1 MTGSSAR
8 GTRVGH
14 LGARLPVPL
23 SALNVLLLLLVVLV
37 MGLPML
43 NVLAVSLSTQ
53 TNSENPGLVLFPS
66 PATPEGYRFI
76 WSYTNLWRPFAN
88 TAYVSVVGTI
98 LHVILSAIGGYVLM
112 QRGLPLRK
120 IMTTFVILTMTI
132 PGELT
137 LVSLYQVNRDFGL
150 VNKYAGL
157 ILNGA
162 ASGFSILLMRNY
174 FMGIPQS
181 LAEAARIDG
190 SSELATFSRIYVRL
204 AVPAMV
210 TVATLQFI
218 SRWNNI
224 ALVATLISDMK
235 KTTLPVILRGMLSE
249 VQSTSGTAFIYANA
263 KMAAVV
269 ITALP
274 LVVLY
279 FAAQR
284 FFVAGALLGA
294 TKE

>member
-1 MTGSSAR
+1 MIGSSGRSRRA
-8 GTRVGH
+8 GP
-14 LGARLPVPL
+14 LGARLPVPV
-23 SALNVLLLLLVVLV
+23 AGLNVLFLLLVVV
-37 MGLPML
+37 AMGLPML

-53 TNSENPGLVLFPS
+53 ANSETPGLVLFPS
-66 PATPEGYRFI
+66 PATFEGYRFI
-76 WSYTNLWRPFAN
+76 WSYTNLWRPFVN

-98 LHVILSAIGGYVLM
+98 LHVILSAAGGYVLM
-112 QRGLPLRK
+112 QRGLPLRN

-137 LVSLYQVNRDFGL
+137 LVSIYQVNRDFGL
-150 VNKYAGL
+150 VNKLAGL
-157 ILNGA
+157 IVNGA

-181 LAEAARIDG
+181 LAEAARMDG
-190 SSELATFSRIYVRL
+190 SSELSTFARVYVPL
-204 AVPAMV
+204 SVPATV

-235 KTTLPVILRGMLSE
+235 KTTLPVILRGLLVE
-249 VQSTSGTAFIYANA
+249 LQSTSGTAYIYANA

-269 ITALP
+269 IAAVP
-274 LVVLY
+274 LIVLY
-279 FAAQR
+279 FSAQR

>member
-1 MTGSSAR
+1 
-8 GTRVGH
+8 
-14 LGARLPVPL
+14 
-23 SALNVLLLLLVVLV
+23 
-37 MGLPML
+37 
-43 NVLAVSLSTQ
+43 
-53 TNSENPGLVLFPS
+53 VLFPS
-66 PATPEGYRFI
+66 PATLEGYRFI
-76 WSYTNLWRPFAN
+76 WTYTNLWRPFAN

-98 LHVILSAIGGYVLM
+98 LHVILSAVGGYVLM

>member
-1 MTGSSAR
+1 MTGSRRRSR
-8 GTRVGH
+8 RTGH
-14 LGARLPVPL
+14 LGARLPVPVAVL
-23 SALNVLLLLLVVLV
+23 NALFLLLVVV
-37 MGLPML
+37 AMGLPML

-53 TNSENPGLVLFPS
+53 TGSENPGLVLVPS
-66 PATPEGYRFI
+66 PATLEGYRFI
-76 WSYTNLWRPFAN
+76 WSYVNLWRPFAN
-88 TAYVSVVGTI
+88 TAYVAVVGTI
-98 LHVILSAIGGYVLM
+98 LHVVLSAVGGYVLM
-112 QRGLPLRK
+112 QRGMPLRK
-120 IMTTFVILTMTI
+120 AMTTFVILTMTI

-150 VNKYAGL
+150 VNRFAGL
-157 ILNGA
+157 IVNGA

-174 FMGIPQS
+174 FMGIPAS

-190 SSELATFSRIYVRL
+190 SSEVATFRRVFVPLS
-204 AVPAMV
+204 VPAV
-210 TVATLQFI
+210 ITVATLQFI

-224 ALVATLISDMK
+224 ALVATLISDLRR
-235 KTTLPVILRGMLSE
+235 TTLPVILRGMIAE

-279 FAAQR
+279 FSAQR

>member
-1 MTGSSAR
+1 
-8 GTRVGH
+8 
-14 LGARLPVPL
+14 
-23 SALNVLLLLLVVLV
+23 
-37 MGLPML
+37 
-43 NVLAVSLSTQ
+43 
-53 TNSENPGLVLFPS
+53 
-66 PATPEGYRFI
+66 
-76 WSYTNLWRPFAN
+76 
-88 TAYVSVVGTI
+88 
-98 LHVILSAIGGYVLM
+98 
-112 QRGLPLRK
+112 
-120 IMTTFVILTMTI
+120 MTI
-132 PGELT
+132 PTELT
-137 LVSLYQVNRDFGL
+137 LVSIYQVNRDFGL
-150 VNKYAGL
+150 VNRYAGL
-157 ILNGA
+157 IVNGA

-204 AVPAMV
+204 AVPATI

-235 KTTLPVILRGMLSE
+235 KMTLPVILRGMLAE

-274 LVVLY
+274 LVLLY
-279 FAAQR
+279 FSAQR
-284 FFVAGALLGA
+284 FFVAGAMLGA